1 MNLLC
6 RALSKIPYIVHRWE
20 MSAETWNN
28 LKTKVMAVHG
38 PNIDWWDVRFKV
50 NRLLVA
56 RRDPNATT
64 HPKDTAVEAFN
75 TMYELT
81 PLPYRNNHPDGSP
94 PWSWALLQGWQ
105 ASSADKISELKPK
118 PSDRLRMGEDSQG
131 TVLDVPRRDYDLD
144 E

>member
-1 MNLLC
+1 MGLLHQ
-6 RALSKIPYIVHRWE
+6 ALSKIPYIVHRWE

-56 RRDPNATT
+56 RRDPNAAT

-81 PLPYRNNHPDGSP
+81 PLPYRNNHPDGTPKSGEIVQYIVAFFLLL
-94 PWSWALLQGWQ
+94 ALVFVGYAFILLGIMIVTALVLGA
-105 ASSADKISELKPK
+105 ASAVA
-118 PSDRLRMGEDSQG
+118 GFF
-131 TVLDVPRRDYDLD
+131 RRG
-144 E
+144 